1 VITSEHVVALFG
13 PTASGKTAVAE
24 LLADRLG
31 GAVVSADSMQAYRGV
46 PLITA
51 QPERPTALVAIWPLS
66 HEGSVGEYADLAHA
80 EIDRLLAAG
89 RVPVVAGG
97 TGLYFRAALAD
108 LEIPPSSPPGARQRW
123 ETAYDADPA
132 AAHAELAERDPEAAA
147 VVHRNDRRRV
157 VRALELTDA
166 GASLRRADSRL
177 WSEHTRHPTRI
188 FGLDVPAGVLEA
200 RIADRTR
207 GMLAAGAVDEARRA
221 LAGDISPTARQMLGL
236 TELASLEPDEALEA
250 LIVGTRQLA
259 AYQRKWMRRIPAI
272 ELIDADRPPEHV
284 ADEIASRLA

>member
-1 VITSEHVVALFG
+1 
-13 PTASGKTAVAE
+13 VAE
-24 LLADRLG
+24 LLADRLS

-46 PLITA
+46 PIITA
-51 QPERPTALVAIWPLS
+51 QPKRPTALVAIWPLS
-66 HEGSVGEYADLAHA
+66 HDGSVGEYAELAHG

-108 LEIPPSSPPGARQRW
+108 LDIPPSPPPGARERW
-123 ETAYDADPA
+123 EAAYDADPA

-147 VVHRNDRRRV
+147 VVHQNDRRRV

-188 FGLDVPAGVLEA
+188 FGLAVPPDVLEA

-207 GMLAAGAVDEARRA
+207 TMLAAGAVDEARRA
-221 LAGDISPTARQMLGL
+221 LAGEISPTARRMLGL
-236 TELASLEPDEALEA
+236 TELATLERDEALEA
-250 LIVGTRQLA
+250 IVVGTRQFA
-259 AYQRKWMRRIPAI
+259 AYQRKWMRRVPGI
-272 ELIDADRPPEHV
+272 EPVDADRPAEQV
-284 ADEIASRLA
+284 ADEIVARLA